1 MSMRSRARGRG
12 CRSGGVQQSARIITV
27 MRLSASLFLA
37 VTMSVVGAGFVLA
50 ELDNDWTIKK
60 APKRGFL

>member
-1 MSMRSRARGRG
+1 MAAAVVQAAFSSRRG
-12 CRSGGVQQSARIITV
+12 SSPV

-37 VTMSVVGAGFVLA
+37 VTMSVVVAGFVLA
-50 ELDNDWTIKK
+50 ELDNDWTIKE